1 MITFFSMVLAAAFNS
16 SILLLKKT
24 VFSLAKEGGEMYVVI
39 TVSCTFL
46 NLRSK
51 KPWCNLARFLMC

>member
-1 MITFFSMVLAAAFNS
+1 MITFFSIAAAFNS

-51 KPWCNLARFLMC
+51 KKKPSVIWLVF